1 MELFP
6 VLQDLKRHHFLVL
19 VVITA
24 DDDAK
29 GTLAELLL
37 NFISVINLL
46 FSFVEVVGLVVIESM
61 VVNA

>member
-1 MELFP
+1 M
-6 VLQDLKRHHFLVL
+6 
-19 VVITA
+19 VITA

-46 FSFVEVVGLVVIESM
+46 FSFIEVVGLVVIESM

>member
-1 MELFP
+1 
-6 VLQDLKRHHFLVL
+6 
-19 VVITA
+19 VVVTA
-24 DDDAK
+24 DYD
-29 GTLAELLL
+29 TESSLSELLL